1 MPPRGHSSSSH
12 SSSSRSHSGSSRSFS
27 RSSSSRSYSSSN
39 RSSWRSDRYSDSG
52 GLFSSSNRSYR
63 NSDDWNSSDN
73 SDSEGFFFNSDR
85 SYNDSDDWNSPGSG
99 GDFTGVI
106 AFVVIIIGILVLW
119 GGVFFFRALK
129 DNSNSGYVDDRVR
142 VSENGDPGPSNVDIF
157 GREIF
162 LDKTGDSSYRIVT
175 ESDDFEKKLRWN
187 EEYKSYYDQESDCY
201 LWYNTD
207 VEPNIWQY
215 WYEGISSDFGDNG
228 WMEYESDGWYI
239 EESRSSWIKLPD
251 SYDKSKLWHI
261 ESN

>member
-63 NSDDWNSSDN
+63 N
-73 SDSEGFFFNSDR
+73 
-85 SYNDSDDWNSPGSG
+85 SDDWNSPGSG

-175 ESDDFEKKLRWN
+175 ESDGFEKKLRWN

-251 SYDKSKLWHI
+251 PYDKSKLWHI